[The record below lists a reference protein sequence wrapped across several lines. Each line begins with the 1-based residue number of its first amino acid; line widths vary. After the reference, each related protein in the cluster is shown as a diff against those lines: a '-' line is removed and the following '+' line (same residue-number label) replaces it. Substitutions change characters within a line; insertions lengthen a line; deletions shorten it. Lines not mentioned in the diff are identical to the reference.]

1 MTFIL
6 WSMEVNSGNM
16 AKFYYKSK
24 LSSKEQEEL
33 LMDLCDAIAS
43 INNSKEA
50 AQFLK
55 DLLSPQEAEMLAKR
69 IKIAELLLDHWDYK
83 EIKDHLKVGEST
95 IARVSEWLKF
105 TGDGYRLV
113 AKRLREKRKSRVQ
126 PESKVGLRAD
136 IKELEKHYSLMF
148 WPELLI
154 EGLIKNAKIKNKK
167 KILEN
172 LGKMRLKP
180 SLYKEI
186 EEELKKQLSK

>member
-1 MTFIL
+1 MK
-6 WSMEVNSGNM
+6 VNPDDM

-24 LSSKEQEEL
+24 LTSKEQEDL

-69 IKIAELLLDHWDYK
+69 IKIAELLLSNWDYK
-83 EIKDHLKVGEST
+83 EIKDYLKVGEST

-113 AKRLREKRKSRVQ
+113 TERLREKRKSRLR
-126 PESKVGLRAD
+126 PEPKMGLKAD
-136 IKELEKHYSLMF
+136 IKELERRYPLMF

-167 KILEN
+167 KVLEN

-186 EEELKKQLSK
+186 EKELKKEFSRQRNKS